1 MSDFK
6 KMRNIIT
13 KFPPKNEYGD
23 DYYEIK
29 EYNDGYV
36 IYFAT
41 DDSYC
46 WASLYF
52 NKQGKF
58 IGFVDDI

>member
-1 MSDFK
+1 MSDFEK
-6 KMRNIIT
+6 IRNIIT
-13 KFPPKNEYGD
+13 KFPPKDEDNEN
-23 DYYEIK
+23 YYEIK
-29 EYNDGYV
+29 EYSKGHV

-58 IGFVDDI
+58 IGFVDI